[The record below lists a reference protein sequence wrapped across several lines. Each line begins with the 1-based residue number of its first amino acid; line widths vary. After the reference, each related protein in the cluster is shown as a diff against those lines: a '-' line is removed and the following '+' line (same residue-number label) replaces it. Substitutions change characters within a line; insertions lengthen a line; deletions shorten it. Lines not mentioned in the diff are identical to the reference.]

1 MSIGIG
7 VRQDLEKFIVRAY
20 CDGTDFIGTDIHRD
34 ITVPSGRTGFGDM
47 IQEISNLYHRTKKA
61 AILCPSLNPAYQ
73 DFLNMLDMTDRE
85 YLWNPD
91 TEKYNLYVD
100 ICKTN
105 EQLALRSGRKLVMP
119 HPNTD
124 DYVKMAKERFVD
136 PESETFYEPYVTY
149 QSKPRATKCEYGRKH
164 VQDAYLAK
172 IKSYG
177 IQAVDVDG
185 LEELGI
191 PTLAWIIDNAVAHV
205 GIDSGMTHFALTVKD
220 KNDVKIIVPEDRI
233 TGVSYRWINR
243 GYGVELV

>member
-1 MSIGIG
+1 MSIGFGI
-7 VRQDLEKFIVRAY
+7 RPDLEKFIVRAY

-34 ITVPSGRTGFGDM
+34 KSTPSGRNGFGDM

-61 AILCPSLNPAYQ
+61 AILCPSLNPAYK
-73 DFLNMLDMTDRE
+73 DFTNMLDMTDRE

-91 TEKYNLYVD
+91 TEKYNLYTD

-105 EQLALRSGRKLVMP
+105 EQLALRSERSLVMP

-124 DYVKMAKERFVD
+124 DYVKMVKERFVD
-136 PESETFYEPYVTY
+136 PEEETFYKPYVTY
-149 QSKPRATKCEYGRKH
+149 QSKPRATKCQYGRKH

-177 IQAVDVDG
+177 VQAVDVDG

-191 PTLAWIIDNAVAHV
+191 PKLAWIIDNAIAHV
-205 GIDSGMTHFALTVKD
+205 GIDSGMTHFALTVKN
-220 KNDVKIIVPEDRI
+220 KGDVKIIVPEDRI
-233 TGVSYRWINR
+233 TGVSYRWINKE
-243 GYGVELV
+243 YNVELV